1 MTNEYATNKK
11 RQLTKTAI
19 ERLFA
24 ALAEVETKGEM
35 EKVLRDLFSP
45 EEIRDIARRLQA
57 SEMLTEKMTY
67 QDIQES
73 TEMSPPTIQKVNS
86 KRKHGYGGYKILYDI
101 LHRDGKPY
109 YRKK

>member
-1 MTNEYATNKK
+1 MNNEQSAEKK
-11 RQLTKTAI
+11 RALTKTAI
-19 ERLFA
+19 ERLFEG
-24 ALAEVETKGEM
+24 LANVKTKAET

-57 SEMLTEKMTY
+57 YEMLTEKMTY

-86 KRKHGYGGYKILYDI
+86 KRKHGYGGYKLLYDL
-101 LHRDGKPY
+101 LHKDGKPY
-109 YRKK
+109 YRK